1 MRSPSAVSK
10 IGLSK
15 REKKVLAGQ
24 IMSHLVMILI
34 ALAFIVP
41 FFWMLLSSFK
51 TSTEIIRIPP
61 TFFPK
66 KFTINSYKM
75 ILERLDFIRY
85 FLNSLLIAGAIT
97 VFSMFASSIAGFV
110 FSKFK
115 FRGKEVIFI
124 IFIAGMMIPFAVV
137 VIPMYLFIAN
147 MNLLDSYLGV
157 IIPLTVSPFGIPF
170 GTFLM
175 RQFMEGIPFE
185 MIEAARIDGA
195 SNFWI
200 YFRIMLPLSGAGLGG
215 VGIFTFLF
223 MYNQLWW
230 PLMVISRQKMRTLPL
245 GIAAL
250 TFQQLIR
257 YDMIVTGASI
267 AIVPM
272 MIIFAFAQQRLVKGV
287 TLTGLKM

>member
-1 MRSPSAVSK
+1 MV
-10 IGLSK
+10 
-15 REKKVLAGQ
+15 
-24 IMSHLVMILI
+24 
-34 ALAFIVP
+34 
-41 FFWMLLSSFK
+41 
-51 TSTEIIRIPP
+51 
-61 TFFPK
+61 
-66 KFTINSYKM
+66 
-75 ILERLDFIRY
+75 
-85 FLNSLLIAGAIT
+85 
-97 VFSMFASSIAGFV
+97 
-110 FSKFK
+110 
-115 FRGKEVIFI
+115 
-124 IFIAGMMIPFAVV
+124 
-137 VIPMYLFIAN
+137 
-147 MNLLDSYLGV
+147 
-157 IIPLTVSPFGIPF
+157 
-170 GTFLM
+170 
-175 RQFMEGIPFE
+175 
-185 MIEAARIDGA
+185 EAARIDGA

>member
-1 MRSPSAVSK
+1 MRSIVSTLNS
-10 IGLSK
+10 GLSNK
-15 REKKVLAGQ
+15 EKKELAGQ
-24 IMSHLVMILI
+24 ILSHLGMILI

-41 FFWMLLSSFK
+41 FLWMLLSSFK
-51 TSTEIIRIPP
+51 TATEIIKIPP
-61 TFFPK
+61 TFIPK
-66 KFTINSYKM
+66 KFTINNYKM
-75 ILERLDFIRY
+75 IFERLDFLRY
-85 FLNSLLIAGAIT
+85 FLNSVLIAGAIT

-115 FRGKEVIFI
+115 FRGKEVIFVV
-124 IFIAGMMIPFAVV
+124 FLAGMMIPFAVV
-137 VIPMYLFIAN
+137 VIPMYLFIAKV
-147 MNLLDSYLGV
+147 NLLDSYLGV

-175 RQFMEGIPFE
+175 RQFMEGIPIE

-245 GIAAL
+245 GIATL
-250 TFQQLIR
+250 TFQQVIR

-272 MIIFAFAQQRLVKGV
+272 MVIFAFAQQRLVKGV

>member
-1 MRSPSAVSK
+1 MRSTGLTSK
-10 IGLSK
+10 SRFSNK
-15 REKKVLAGQ
+15 EKKELAGQ
-24 IMSHLVMILI
+24 ALSHLVMILI

-41 FFWMLLSSFK
+41 FLWMLLSSFK
-51 TSTEIIRIPP
+51 TTTEIIKIPP
-61 TFFPK
+61 SFFPK

-75 ILERLDFIRY
+75 IFERLDFLRY
-85 FLNSLLIAGAIT
+85 FLNSVLIAGAIM

-115 FRGKEVIFI
+115 FRGKELIFVV
-124 IFIAGMMIPFAVV
+124 FLAGMMIPFAVV
-137 VIPMYLFIAN
+137 VIPMYLLVAK
-147 MNLLDSYLGV
+147 MNLLNSYLGV
-157 IIPLTVSPFGIPF
+157 IIPLVVSPFGIPF

-175 RQFMEGIPFE
+175 RQFMEGIPME

-250 TFQQLIR
+250 TFQQVIR

-272 MIIFAFAQQRLVKGV
+272 MIIFAFAQQKLVKGV

>member
-1 MRSPSAVSK
+1 MRSTGLTSK
-10 IGLSK
+10 SRFSNK
-15 REKKVLAGQ
+15 EKKELAGQ
-24 IMSHLVMILI
+24 ALSHLVMILI

-41 FFWMLLSSFK
+41 FLWMLLSSFK
-51 TSTEIIRIPP
+51 TTTEIIKIPP
-61 TFFPK
+61 SFFPK

-75 ILERLDFIRY
+75 IFERLDFLRY
-85 FLNSLLIAGAIT
+85 FLNSVLIAGAIT

-115 FRGKEVIFI
+115 FRGKELIFVV
-124 IFIAGMMIPFAVV
+124 FLAGMMIPFAVV
-137 VIPMYLFIAN
+137 VIPMYLLVAK
-147 MNLLDSYLGV
+147 MNLLNSYLGV
-157 IIPLTVSPFGIPF
+157 IIPLVVSPFGIPF

-175 RQFMEGIPFE
+175 RQFMEGIPME

-250 TFQQLIR
+250 TFQQVIR

-272 MIIFAFAQQRLVKGV
+272 MIIFAFAQQKLVKGV

>member
-1 MRSPSAVSK
+1 MRSTGLKSNSR
-10 IGLSK
+10 LSK
-15 REKKVLAGQ
+15 NEKKELTGQ
-24 IMSHLVMILI
+24 TLSHLGMIVI

-41 FFWMLLSSFK
+41 FLWMLLSSFK
-51 TSTEIIRIPP
+51 TATEIIKIPP

-66 KFTINSYKM
+66 KFTINNYKM
-75 ILERLDFIRY
+75 IFERLDFLRY
-85 FLNSLLIAGAIT
+85 FLNSVLIAGAIT
-97 VFSMFASSIAGFV
+97 VFSMFASSIAAFV

-115 FRGKEVIFI
+115 FRGKEFIFVA
-124 IFIAGMMIPFAVV
+124 FLAGMMIPFAVV
-137 VIPMYLFIAN
+137 VIPMYLLIAKV
-147 MNLLDSYLGV
+147 NLLDSYLGV

-175 RQFMEGIPFE
+175 RQFMEGIPME
-185 MIEAARIDGA
+185 MVEAARIDGA

-245 GIAAL
+245 GIATL
-250 TFQQLIR
+250 TFQQVIR
-257 YDMIVTGASI
+257 YDMIVTGAAI